1 MVRAANFLLGLGTA
15 GPRLRKSDTSDSPR
29 RPPMDEHS
37 MVSLLRSVDLPDGRS
52 MPKGTEGAIVFIHG
66 GGAAYMVEFDDPFPA
81 VITVP
86 AADLEQAPDE

>member
-1 MVRAANFLLGLGTA
+1 
-15 GPRLRKSDTSDSPR
+15 
-29 RPPMDEHS
+29 
-37 MVSLLRSVDLPDGRS
+37 